1 MSFLDLGIEP
11 AIVYQLKKQGITE
24 PFEVQEAAIPDT
36 LLGKDICC
44 RAPTG
49 SGKTLAFGLPL
60 IAKCKPSEPGRPSA
74 LIVTPTRELA
84 EQICNVLTPLAK
96 EMHLK
101 VLAVYGGTSYTKH
114 RKALDKGVDIVV
126 ACPGRLI
133 DLMEQGSISLEN
145 VEMAVLDEADRMADM
160 GFIDPVCFILDNCDK
175 NRQVI
180 LYSATLD
187 REVSKLVKKYQDRPE
202 RIEVG
207 PKEISMDSMKH
218 HFWIIKKRK
227 TIITTDIIERVGR
240 TMIFCRTRRGVDR
253 VARELQDERLRSTAI
268 HGGLTQRQRDRAMDQ
283 FIYGDC
289 IALVATDVAARGIDV
304 DGVQCVIHWDPPEN
318 GKAYKHRSGRT
329 ARAGAT
335 GTVVS
340 LLQKKDKGKYNRI
353 QREVGIRS
361 QVSDP
366 NLEKIP
372 KNELDYI
379 PPPRPKKQYQQN
391 SPRNRRR
398 NRRGG
403 GGRPPSG
410 RSDGPKKFGGRNR
423 NQKRDG
429 KIRFPREE
437 DRPQRK
443 KQPSYPDRS
452 GGRPPTDRG
461 DGDRNKFG
469 DKKKPY
475 YGNRDSGGRSSGN
488 RGGGGRSG
496 GGGRYGNKSSGGRS
510 GGGGRYG
517 NNSSGG
523 RSGGGGRYGN
533 KSSGGRSGGGGR
545 YGNNSSGGRSGGG
558 GRSNYSNRSS
568 GSGEGGGQN
577 RGGGG
582 RDKYG
587 NKPSGGG
594 GGRYG
599 NNSSGGRSGGGG
611 RYGNKSSG
619 GRSGGGG
626 RYGNKSSGGRSGG
639 GGRYGNKSSGGR
651 SGGGGRSNYGNRDG
665 GDNNRGGNSGNRS
678 NSGKKFSGGKKD
690 SGKKRKPQNKSNR
703 NYERKSQ

>member
-60 IAKCKPSEPGRPSA
+60 IARCKPSEPGRPSA

-145 VEMAVLDEADRMADM
+145 VEIAVLDEADRMADM

-175 NRQVI
+175 NRQVV

-227 TIITTDIIERVGR
+227 IIITSDIIEKVGR

-253 VARELQDERLRSTAI
+253 VTRELKDERLRATAI

-353 QREVGIRS
+353 QKEVGIRS

-366 NLEKIP
+366 NLKNIP
-372 KNELDYI
+372 ENELDYI
-379 PPPRPKKQYQQN
+379 PPPRPKREYQQKN
-391 SPRNRRR
+391 PRNRRR
-398 NRRGG
+398 NRRRR

-410 RSDGPKKFGGRNR
+410 KSDEPKRFGGKNRKPKRN
-423 NQKRDG
+423 D
-429 KIRFPREE
+429 KIKFPREE
-437 DRPQRK
+437 DRPKRR

-452 GGRPPTDRG
+452 GGKPPKDKG
-461 DGDRNKFG
+461 DGERNKYG

-475 YGNRDSGGRSSGN
+475 SGNKNSRGRGRSGGQNRS
-488 RGGGGRSG
+488 RGGGGRK
-496 GGGRYGNKSSGGRS
+496 YGNRSSGGRS
-510 GGGGRYG
+510 GGSKR
-517 NNSSGG
+517 
-523 RSGGGGRYGN
+523 
-533 KSSGGRSGGGGR
+533 
-545 YGNNSSGGRSGGG
+545 GG
-558 GRSNYSNRSS
+558 GRSNYNNRSS
-568 GSGEGGGQN
+568 GSRENRSQNRESGSRNESSGN

-587 NKPSGGG
+587 NKPSGNRG
-594 GGRYG
+594 GGR
-599 NNSSGGRSGGGG
+599 GR
-611 RYGNKSSG
+611 R
-619 GRSGGGG
+619 
-626 RYGNKSSGGRSGG
+626 
-639 GGRYGNKSSGGR
+639 
-651 SGGGGRSNYGNRDG
+651 GGGRSNYGNRGGGGRNRDG
-665 GDNNRGGNSGNRS
+665 GNNNRGRNSGNKS
-678 NSGKKFSGGKKD
+678 GSGKKFYGNKKG

>member
-60 IAKCKPSEPGRPSA
+60 IARCKPSEPGRPSA

-145 VEMAVLDEADRMADM
+145 VEIAVLDEADRMADM

-227 TIITTDIIERVGR
+227 IIITSDIIEKVGR

-253 VARELQDERLRSTAI
+253 VARELKDERLRATAI

-304 DGVQCVIHWDPPEN
+304 DGVKCVIHWDPPEN

-329 ARAGAT
+329 ARAGSS
-335 GTVVS
+335 GVVIS
-340 LLQKKDKGKYNRI
+340 LVKRNEQRSYNRI
-353 QREVGIRS
+353 QREVGIRKRFT
-361 QVSDP
+361 DP
-366 NLEKIP
+366 RPEELK
-372 KNELDYI
+372 KNEFNLVPSYENKE
-379 PPPRPKKQYQQN
+379 RRTNTKKKR
-391 SPRNRRR
+391 S
-398 NRRGG
+398 RRG
-403 GGRPPSG
+403 
-410 RSDGPKKFGGRNR
+410 RSRNS
-423 NQKRDG
+423 KR
-429 KIRFPREE
+429 
-437 DRPQRK
+437 
-443 KQPSYPDRS
+443 
-452 GGRPPTDRG
+452 
-461 DGDRNKFG
+461 
-469 DKKKPY
+469 
-475 YGNRDSGGRSSGN
+475 
-488 RGGGGRSG
+488 
-496 GGGRYGNKSSGGRS
+496 
-510 GGGGRYG
+510 
-517 NNSSGG
+517 
-523 RSGGGGRYGN
+523 
-533 KSSGGRSGGGGR
+533 
-545 YGNNSSGGRSGGG
+545 
-558 GRSNYSNRSS
+558 
-568 GSGEGGGQN
+568 
-577 RGGGG
+577 
-582 RDKYG
+582 
-587 NKPSGGG
+587 
-594 GGRYG
+594 
-599 NNSSGGRSGGGG
+599 
-611 RYGNKSSG
+611 
-619 GRSGGGG
+619 
-626 RYGNKSSGGRSGG
+626 
-639 GGRYGNKSSGGR
+639 
-651 SGGGGRSNYGNRDG
+651 
-665 GDNNRGGNSGNRS
+665 NRS
-678 NSGKKFSGGKKD
+678 NKGTNENRNKNFQGKG
-690 SGKKRKPQNKSNR
+690 KRKRSRGSKKKADARP
-703 NYERKSQ
+703 